1 VTLRVRILIGAFDRR
16 TGTTYC
22 VSGTLINL
30 LDLEDRMRF
39 RRGAKHPA
47 PESAPASQATE
58 MPPQPPPAAPQHTD
72 SLVYELLANVALR
85 DLTVIERILS
95 VISDVER
102 GEQDPERLAFYYA
115 LDHDVTRL
123 RRSAENALVL
133 AGAQAPMGRAE
144 PMTLLD
150 VARAAASESADYTRV
165 SVGQLPPVAVG
176 PAVADDLAHT
186 LAELMDNALSV
197 SPSRAQV
204 TVSAAR
210 AAGGILVSV
219 EDEGI
224 GIPPELLPELNTRL
238 TGPLVLDVPSTRQM
252 GLYVVAHL
260 ARRHGIYVQLQSRRQ
275 LGSAAVAFLPDRL
288 LLDGSAAAGS
298 AVLAPAPP
306 MAARTPTPPQMSR
319 PMHVPPPAQHHA
331 QRAPQRS
338 RRGYQGP
345 EGAEEQRPPQV
356 SVPPAAHAP
365 APAHGAAHARV
376 PAHAQLE
383 PQSQSRPW
391 QPGPGSDG
399 LGPLPGEA
407 PRRDTQSS
415 YEAYDTYDDATRP
428 QPYPAPPPAASG
440 YPEPPMAPGYPAPR
454 PAAPASAPPPPTSA
468 PSVPPP
474 VAPATVDRWAPS
486 PQEREQPT
494 AFTDQGL
501 PRRTRPSAPRPAT
514 PPPSRA
520 KPADPASVLAD
531 LDAFAAGTAAADAY
545 GALPGVADTLAATGG
560 GPGLAAEPPRD
571 PAPPLLTDPAQ
582 EEF

>member
-1 VTLRVRILIGAFDRR
+1 
-16 TGTTYC
+16 
-22 VSGTLINL
+22 
-30 LDLEDRMRF
+30 MRL
-39 RRGAKHPA
+39 RRGAKQTA

-58 MPPQPPPAAPQHTD
+58 TTPPQPPPAPQHPD

-150 VARAAASESADYTRV
+150 VARAAASESSDYTRV

-197 SPSRAQV
+197 SPSRAPV
-204 TVSAAR
+204 TVSGAR
-210 AAGGILVSV
+210 AGGGILVSV

-238 TGPLVLDVPSTRQM
+238 TGPLLLDAPSTRQM

-288 LLDGSAAAGS
+288 LLDGAAAAGT
-298 AVLAPAPP
+298 AALAPAPP
-306 MAARTPTPPQMSR
+306 AAARMPTPPQLSR
-319 PMHVPPPAQHHA
+319 PMHVPPPAQHQAQPAA
-331 QRAPQRS
+331 QRR
-338 RRGYQGP
+338 RRGYQSSAAAAGRT
-345 EGAEEQRPPQV
+345 APPPTPAQ
-356 SVPPAAHAP
+356 PAAP
-365 APAHGAAHARV
+365 AHARV
-376 PAHAQLE
+376 PAQPQAEPWARPPQAQPRQ
-383 PQSQSRPW
+383 PQPW
-391 QPGPGSDG
+391 QPGPVPNVPGPVG
-399 LGPLPGEA
+399 HEPLPEPLREPLHESLPD
-407 PRRDTQSS
+407 PRWDTRQ
-415 YEAYDTYDDATRP
+415 ETQNPYDLARP
-428 QPYPAPPPAASG
+428 RPYPAPAV
-440 YPEPPMAPGYPAPR
+440 PGFAEQPAPTT
-454 PAAPASAPPPPTSA
+454 PPPPSAPPMLPPTA
-468 PSVPPP
+468 PAVPPP

-501 PRRTRPSAPRPAT
+501 PRRTRPSAPRTSTPMPA
-514 PPPSRA
+514 PRGA

-531 LDAFAAGTAAADAY
+531 LDAFAAGSAAADALGPPPGRT
-545 GALPGVADTLAATGG
+545 GA
-560 GPGLAAEPPRD
+560 
-571 PAPPLLTDPAQ
+571 PAPLLLTDPAQ